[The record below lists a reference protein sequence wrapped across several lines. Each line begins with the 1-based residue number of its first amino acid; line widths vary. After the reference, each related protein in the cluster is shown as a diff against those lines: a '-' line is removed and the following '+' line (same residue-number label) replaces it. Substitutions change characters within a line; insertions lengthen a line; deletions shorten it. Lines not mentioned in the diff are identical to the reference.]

1 MRSVK
6 PARKEKK
13 RKAKTFL
20 AFLHSLSAL
29 LMFHQRQGKVAVP
42 ENQRGVSFICTKV
55 EGLEFVRPRP
65 KAKASQQSRDL
76 CAYKRGTPLVRG
88 LSTPC
93 RGLNIRNKDNVS
105 KKAKKGLPFR
115 GFSL

>member
-20 AFLHSLSAL
+20 AFLHSLSAV
-29 LMFHQRQGKVAVP
+29 LMFYQRQGEVAVP

-55 EGLEFVRPRP
+55 KGLEFVRPRP

-88 LSTPC
+88 L
-93 RGLNIRNKDNVS
+93 GN
-105 KKAKKGLPFR
+105 LPLPR
-115 GFSL
+115 ITSATRIM